1 MLYKIKNISRDTI
14 NLHGRL
20 IHPKEEIK
28 TAVIEPY
35 RIMLEKGFLKIISE
49 EQDSTIPNIPSILY
63 VNLQRKGEMFSKP
76 FAVMN
81 ANINEK
87 LRNRL
92 KIADKQQ
99 LDISSTPIKSEPT
112 NSSDKSTL
120 QQVNFTDTLSN
131 DVTIVDN
138 TENISTIEDA
148 YQRQYSNLNDNNI
161 LPNTANVN
169 QSINIIKEDN
179 NNDSLDNIP
188 INKTSTDINL
198 FTNEKTSLSFSKTSK
213 SANKDKRFDTLYN
226 MVVKSLSNKINNN
239 VSENILNDTDINN
252 DSNIINHQYTS
263 TESTPVSNTIKNNS
277 SIQATTLIDFIN
289 IIMQK
294 INADYYKGFS
304 SITDNITIDDLIYKN
319 NSSINAD
326 NTSQNQVSNE
336 KIFEESKTTNNQ
348 NKVLLKE
355 MEQLLDN
362 KLNILAQQ
370 NMMNNSVNNS
380 NNLIN
385 KANISINDAT
395 DIHINEA
402 NINNRNDEI
411 IQSLFHLFIDRSIT
425 DDDLKNIKEFY
436 YRIHLLDNIPTNIKE
451 QIDVASSY
459 EELITILLNTVYPF
473 LLTINNDYY
482 NKGKK
487 Q

>member
-49 EQDSTIPNIPSILY
+49 EQDSTTPNIPSILY
-63 VNLQRKGEMFSKP
+63 VNSQRKGEMFSKP

-81 ANINEK
+81 SNINEK

-112 NSSDKSTL
+112 NSSNKSTL
-120 QQVNFTDTLSN
+120 QQVNFTDALLN
-131 DVTIVDN
+131 NVTIVDN

-148 YQRQYSNLNDNNI
+148 YQQQYSNLNDNNI

-169 QSINIIKEDN
+169 QSINIIEEDN
-179 NNDSLDNIP
+179 NSDSSDNIP
-188 INKTSTDINL
+188 ISKTGTGINL
-198 FTNEKTSLSFSKTSK
+198 SINEKTSFSKTSK

-226 MVVKSLSNKINNN
+226 MVVKSLSNKINN
-239 VSENILNDTDINN
+239 VSENVLNNTDINN
-252 DSNIINHQYTS
+252 DSNIINHQYIS
-263 TESTPVSNTIKNNS
+263 TESTSINNTIKNNL

-294 INADYYKGFS
+294 INTDYYKGFS
-304 SITDNITIDDLIYKN
+304 STVDNITIDDLIYKN
-319 NSSINAD
+319 NSSINAND
-326 NTSQNQVSNE
+326 TSQNQVYNE
-336 KIFEESKTTNNQ
+336 KIFEKSKTANNQ

-370 NMMNNSVNNS
+370 NMINNSISNS
-380 NNLIN
+380 NNLIS
-385 KANISINDAT
+385 KANISINDTAN
-395 DIHINEA
+395 IHTNEA
-402 NINNRNDEI
+402 NINNQNDEI

-459 EELITILLNTVYPF
+459 EELITILLNTIYPF

-482 NKGKK
+482 NKDKK

>member
-63 VNLQRKGEMFSKP
+63 VNSQRKGEMFSKP

-81 ANINEK
+81 SNINEK

-112 NSSDKSTL
+112 NSSDKSAL
-120 QQVNFTDTLSN
+120 QQVNFTDALLN
-131 DVTIVDN
+131 NVTIVNN

-148 YQRQYSNLNDNNI
+148 YQQQYSNLNDNNI

-169 QSINIIKEDN
+169 QSINIIEEDN
-179 NNDSLDNIP
+179 NSDSSDNIP
-188 INKTSTDINL
+188 ISKTSTDINL
-198 FTNEKTSLSFSKTSK
+198 SINEKTSFSKTSK
-213 SANKDKRFDTLYN
+213 SANKDKKFDTLYN
-226 MVVKSLSNKINNN
+226 MVVKSLSNKMNNN

-263 TESTPVSNTIKNNS
+263 TKSTPVSNIIKNNL

-294 INADYYKGFS
+294 INTDYYKGFS
-304 SITDNITIDDLIYKN
+304 STDLIYKN
-319 NSSINAD
+319 NSSINAN
-326 NTSQNQVSNE
+326 NTSQNQVYNE
-336 KIFEESKTTNNQ
+336 KIFEESKMTNNQ

-355 MEQLLDN
+355 MEQLLDS

-370 NMMNNSVNNS
+370 NIMNNSVNNS

-395 DIHINEA
+395 NIHINEA
-402 NINNRNDEI
+402 NINNQNDEI

-451 QIDVASSY
+451 QINVASSY

>member
-63 VNLQRKGEMFSKP
+63 VNSQRKGEMFSKP

-81 ANINEK
+81 SNINEK

-99 LDISSTPIKSEPT
+99 FDISSTPIKSEPT
-112 NSSDKSTL
+112 NSSDKSAL
-120 QQVNFTDTLSN
+120 QQVNFTDALLN
-131 DVTIVDN
+131 DVTIVN
-138 TENISTIEDA
+138 NIENISTIEDA
-148 YQRQYSNLNDNNI
+148 YRQQYSNLNDNNI

-169 QSINIIKEDN
+169 QSINIIEEDN
-179 NNDSLDNIP
+179 NSDSSDNIP
-188 INKTSTDINL
+188 ISKTGTDINL
-198 FTNEKTSLSFSKTSK
+198 SINEKTSFSKTSK

-226 MVVKSLSNKINNN
+226 MVVKSLSNKINN

-252 DSNIINHQYTS
+252 NSNIINHQYTS
-263 TESTPVSNTIKNNS
+263 TKSTSISNTIKNNL

-304 SITDNITIDDLIYKN
+304 STTDNITIDDLIYKN
-319 NSSINAD
+319 NLSINAN
-326 NTSQNQVSNE
+326 NTSQNQVYNE

-348 NKVLLKE
+348 NKALLKE
-355 MEQLLDN
+355 MEQLLDD
-362 KLNILAQQ
+362 KLNILTQQ
-370 NMMNNSVNNS
+370 NMVNNSVNNS
-380 NNLIN
+380 NNLIS

-395 DIHINEA
+395 NIHINEA
-402 NINNRNDEI
+402 NINDQNDEI

-425 DDDLKNIKEFY
+425 DDDLQNIKEFY

-482 NKGKK
+482 NKDKK

>member
-63 VNLQRKGEMFSKP
+63 VNSQRKGEMFSKP

-81 ANINEK
+81 SNINEK

-99 LDISSTPIKSEPT
+99 LDISSTSIKSEST
-112 NSSDKSTL
+112 NSSNKSAL
-120 QQVNFTDTLSN
+120 QQVNFTDVLLN

-148 YQRQYSNLNDNNI
+148 YQQQYSNLNDNNI

-169 QSINIIKEDN
+169 QSINIIEEDN
-179 NNDSLDNIP
+179 NSDSSDNIP
-188 INKTSTDINL
+188 ISKTSTDINL
-198 FTNEKTSLSFSKTSK
+198 FTNEKTSFSKTSK

-226 MVVKSLSNKINNN
+226 MVVKSLNNKINN

-263 TESTPVSNTIKNNS
+263 IESTPVSNTIKNNS
-277 SIQATTLIDFIN
+277 SIQANTLIDFIN

-304 SITDNITIDDLIYKN
+304 STTDNITIDDLIYKN

-326 NTSQNQVSNE
+326 NTPQNQVYNE

-380 NNLIN
+380 NNLIS
-385 KANISINDAT
+385 KANISINDT
-395 DIHINEA
+395 TNIHINEA
-402 NINNRNDEI
+402 NINNQNDEI

-473 LLTINNDYY
+473 LLTINNNYY